1 MKFLHV
7 PQLYRGNL
15 REFCD
20 NEKSR
25 SGVQQDQN
33 DDNMAFEKP
42 ILCIILF
49 QNQNAEKK
57 NLIDGVIETVQ
68 QKYI

>member
-49 QNQNAEKK
+49 
-57 NLIDGVIETVQ
+57 
-68 QKYI
+68 